1 MILSLNDNSGTVRKT
16 GRSRYNSAKPIQQP
30 TQIFRQTLSQK
41 SPNVTQKNPSSPKVN
56 NIIMQR
62 CSKLGFNNQVDNN
75 ERVMTQQQPIQLF
88 YFPTPNGHKI
98 TIALEEMQLPY
109 EIKLVD
115 IRQGDQFKPE
125 FLDISPNNRMPAII
139 DPNGP
144 DGQPVSIFESGA
156 ILQYLGRKTGLFYPT
171 DERQRIEVEQWLM
184 WQMGGFGP
192 MLGQNHHFNRFA
204 PEKIPYAI
212 NRYVEETRRLYNV
225 LNKRLADRDY
235 VAGSSSDDYSIAD
248 MSIIGW
254 ALSWEWQDISIAQY
268 PHVSDWIERV
278 KARPAVQ
285 RALAQKDRLMP

>member
-1 MILSLNDNSGTVRKT
+1 LIFLYLTTRQLLLSKDEKT
-16 GRSRYNSAKPIQQP
+16 SMS
-30 TQIFRQTLSQK
+30 
-41 SPNVTQKNPSSPKVN
+41 
-56 NIIMQR
+56 
-62 CSKLGFNNQVDNN
+62 
-75 ERVMTQQQPIQLF
+75 PIQLF
-88 YFPTPNGHKI
+88 YFPTPNGHKV

-109 EIKLVD
+109 EIQLVD
-115 IRQGDQFKPE
+115 IRKGDQFKPE
-125 FLDISPNNRMPAII
+125 FLDISPNNRMPAIV

-144 DGQPVSIFESGA
+144 EGQPISIFESGA

-171 DERQRIEVEQWLM
+171 NERQRIEVEQWLM

-212 NRYVEETRRLYNV
+212 NRFVEETRRLYGV

-235 VAGSSSDDYSIAD
+235 VAVDYSIAD

-285 RALAQKDRLMP
+285 RALAQKDKLLP